1 MKLPTRRWPWLRL
14 AGAFDARFDTHQQV
28 ERSAHLD
35 WQDRTLQRPALSL
48 REFNA
53 TITKGK
59 LTAEFGKQF
68 IRWGKADILNPTDRF
83 APKDFLTVTDPDFL
97 AVLAARVIYDTGTDS
112 FDLVWQP
119 RFTPSRTPLLNE
131 RWTVLPQ
138 AVDGLPLVDLGSEF
152 PGRSSFGARWNHIG
166 SGYEFSASFYDGF
179 NSLPVFQGISQHHRK
194 PRSILCGLI
203 RRFDCMAPMRPCR
216 CRWFTV
222 KTEAAYYTSP
232 DHQQDEYV
240 IYVIQFERQIKELSI
255 VAGYAGDAITARTP
269 TLQFSPELGF
279 ARAVLAHAQYTI
291 DSNRSV
297 SVDAAVR
304 QNGQGS
310 WLRAEYSQAF
320 GAALARYRRLQLD
333 SRRRWRFPGPVSSQF
348 VRAAGAADIVSDRD
362 HADAQRLIH
371 FLGVPVRFHFVE
383 DLLDL
388 AVLADQERAALDT
401 HVLAS
406 VHALLHPGPVGF
418 GDLVIHV
425 GEQRE
430 GQIELVLELG
440 LRGRFVG
447 RHADDHGVGLG
458 ELLRVIAKLAGF
470 ARAAGRVRLGIK
482 IQHHVLAFE
491 TGEIERLS
499 LVILYVNRGRRVAFL
514 QSFGHRNILTGG
526 RASRMTNPPR
536 RL

>member
-1 MKLPTRRWPWLRL
+1 VGRLAWALLPAIFCLPSAAQTFSQRGFLESSLELYPETAPNDSSHAIGDDLFRYEASYKPWTWLRL
-14 AGAFDARFDTHQQV
+14 AGAFDASFDTHQQTD
-28 ERSAHLD
+28 RSAHLD

-83 APKDFLTVTDPDFL
+83 APRDFLTVTDPDFL

-119 RFTPSRTPLLNE
+119 LFTPSRTPLLNE

-138 AVDGLPLVDLGSEF
+138 AVDGLPLVDLGSQF

-179 NSLPVFQGISQHHRK
+179 NSLPVFQGSLNTTQPAIDFVRTY
-194 PRSILCGLI
+194 PELRLYGADAAVPL
-203 RRFDCMAPMRPCR
+203 
-216 CRWFTV
+216 RWFTV

-240 IYVIQFERQIKELSI
+240 IYVVQFERQIKELSI

-279 ARAVLAHAQYTI
+279 ARAILAHAQYTI

-320 GAALARYRRLQLD
+320 GEH
-333 SRRRWRFPGPVSSQF
+333 WR
-348 VRAAGAADIVSDRD
+348 ATAGYSWIRGDDD
-362 HADAQRLIH
+362 D
-371 FLGVPVRFHFVE
+371 FLGQYHRNSF
-383 DLLDL
+383 
-388 AVLADQERAALDT
+388 
-401 HVLAS
+401 
-406 VHALLHPGPVGF
+406 ALLA
-418 GDLVIHV
+418 
-425 GEQRE
+425 
-430 GQIELVLELG
+430 
-440 LRGRFVG
+440 LR
-447 RHADDHGVGLG
+447 
-458 ELLRVIAKLAGF
+458 
-470 ARAAGRVRLGIK
+470 
-482 IQHHVLAFE
+482 
-491 TGEIERLS
+491 
-499 LVILYVNRGRRVAFL
+499 Y
-514 QSFGHRNILTGG
+514 SF
-526 RASRMTNPPR
+526 
-536 RL
+536 